1 MSSLALSRNQE
12 LNFGQ
17 GLRKISELARLIV
30 ALLGLTGFLVAFFA
44 ILYLLAF
51 PISLAFVHFYGWVNR
66 REQARIRIKLPSL
79 SQKEKMRL
87 CQQIKDDAQQLE
99 VQIIKWGETDQN
111 RGIISTYFYKRIR
124 NIHEVGLETLRIVIA
139 STYPNAAALGLTKE
153 DSDSLRN
160 SFRDFEEDWNREDMD
175 EYDEM
180 IAS

>member
-1 MSSLALSRNQE
+1 
-12 LNFGQ
+12 
-17 GLRKISELARLIV
+17 
-30 ALLGLTGFLVAFFA
+30 
-44 ILYLLAF
+44 
-51 PISLAFVHFYGWVNR
+51 
-66 REQARIRIKLPSL
+66 
-79 SQKEKMRL
+79 MRL